1 MTSMNLIIVLIVG
14 TLVGALTGLAI
25 GNLVNE
31 LYLAMIA
38 GILATLIAGVVRNT
52 IMTRVGKESHLSG
65 IPQLMIIYS
74 AFTVDR
80 RIPLRVIIYS
90 AVASG
95 RQHRGGA
102 DRRSK
107 RTHILGLGRNISR
120 ALRRYFDGNAHA
132 RL

>member
-1 MTSMNLIIVLIVG
+1 MNLIIVLIVG

-80 RIPLRVIIYS
+80 SDTLAGYHLLRCS
-90 AVASG
+90 FSG